1 MRHRKLDRAILDQ
14 NEPLDSDD
22 QELVISLLTAEND
35 QSLKLYKK
43 VLALSILVEM
53 PVLVLSARRV
63 ASTPLLSAVIVSLMV
78 LLNLATLLNTVFDVE
93 AASKAFPAVVKVWL
107 GRLTNFYGLCGIN
120 AVLIVQ
126 VVYVAFWRESLGWKG
141 MFVVVPMGNLVTLI
155 LLRNWHDGVAREV
168 TGLSGLRYKYKNV

>member
-22 QELVISLLTAEND
+22 QDLVISLLTAEND
-35 QSLKLYKK
+35 HSLKLYKK
-43 VLALSILVEM
+43 VLALSILVEL
-53 PVLVLSARRV
+53 PPLVLLARRL
-63 ASTPLLSAVIVSLMV
+63 ASTPLLNAVIVSLMV
-78 LLNLATLLNTVFDVE
+78 LLNFATLINTVFDVE

-107 GRLTNFYGLCGIN
+107 GKLTNFYGLCGIN

-126 VVYVAFWRESLGWKG
+126 MAYVAFWRENLGWMG
-141 MFVVVPMGNLVTLI
+141 VFVVVPIGNLVTLV

-168 TGLSGLRYKYKNV
+168 AGLRGLRYKYKNV